1 MVCKNCGAEYEHFLS
16 KCPYCDAENVEVSYR
31 KQQDYVNS
39 YKKKANFFAKLPDR
53 LVHQT
58 GSVMGRTALIIGVV
72 FLLVLIIGFIG
83 AYLYSAT
90 AVGRMDRQ
98 IEKLEEYYVAQDYEG
113 LREYYYSLDSTYGGS
128 YEKYDRVIDIYR
140 RLQNRLNDFENW
152 QDPLYLEH
160 YTVEDIEREFAS
172 LVALVHDIR
181 ELEAEGYLY
190 GEGEAIESFKA
201 ELELAMEKS
210 VPISEEELEAALERY
225 EEDWNSS
232 FLAEAQVLLERLRGD
247 TEDEMQ

>member
-1 MVCKNCGAEYEHFLS
+1 MFCKNCGAEYEDFLP
-16 KCPYCDAENVEVSYR
+16 KCPYCDTENVEVSYR
-31 KQQDYVNS
+31 KQRDYVNN
-39 YKKKANFFAKLPDR
+39 YKKKGNFFAMLPNL
-53 LVHQT
+53 LVHQA
-58 GSVMGRTALIIGVV
+58 GGMMKKIALIAGFV
-72 FLLVLIIGFIG
+72 FLLVLVIGFVG
-83 AYLYSAT
+83 SYLYSAT

-128 YEKYDRVIDIYR
+128 YEKYDRVIDIHW
-140 RLQNRLNDFENW
+140 RLHNRLADFENW
-152 QDPLYLEH
+152 HNSHYLEH
-160 YTVEDIEREFAS
+160 YTAEEMEREYAS

-210 VPISEEELEAALERY
+210 VPISEEELEMAVARF
-225 EEDWNSS
+225 EEDWNCS
-232 FLAEAQVLLERLRGD
+232 FLEEAKVLLERLKGD
-247 TEDEMQ
+247 TEDEM